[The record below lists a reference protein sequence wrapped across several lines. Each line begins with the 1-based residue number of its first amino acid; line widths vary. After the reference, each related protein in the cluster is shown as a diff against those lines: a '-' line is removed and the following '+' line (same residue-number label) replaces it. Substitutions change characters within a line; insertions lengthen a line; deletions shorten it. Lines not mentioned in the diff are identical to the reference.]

1 MPAFGI
7 YLVAD
12 ANLGR
17 HGIVLGTME
26 ISKRSKVLSC
36 FWLVVLE
43 LAVGGCATTESNIET
58 EADIRQLEEDQ
69 SVVFGRI
76 VWLENGE
83 EKKIGAGVFTMSLAP
98 HLLRLEDKA
107 RVIGEVNEGGR
118 FAWSLK
124 PGTYLINKIAYRDP
138 WSGNYFVTP
147 KVAFAV
153 PETGKTY
160 YVGVLECRFEPKRDL
175 IGGLSGLVVCK
186 TLDESDQ
193 DVTYFQDK
201 FAMAS
206 GSIEESI
213 MIHDMRL
220 PGTVD
225 TTAEFNLAL
234 SIINAVLYGA
244 SQ

>member
-1 MPAFGI
+1 M
-7 YLVAD
+7 D
-12 ANLGR
+12 
-17 HGIVLGTME
+17 
-26 ISKRSKVLSC
+26 ISKRSRVLSC
-36 FWLVVLE
+36 FCLVVLE
-43 LAVGGCATTESNIET
+43 LAVGGCATTKSNIET
-58 EADIRQLEEDQ
+58 EADIRQLGEGQ
-69 SVVFGRI
+69 SIVFGRI

-98 HLLRLEDKA
+98 RLMRIEDKTRIIA
-107 RVIGEVNEGGR
+107 AVNEGGR
-118 FAWSLK
+118 FVWSLER
-124 PGTYLINKIAYRDP
+124 GTYLINKIDYRDP
-138 WSGNYFVTP
+138 WSGNYFVAP

-153 PETGKTY
+153 PETGNTY
-160 YVGVLECRFEPKRDL
+160 YVGVLECNFEPKRDL

-186 TLDESDQ
+186 TLDESEQ

-213 MIHDMRL
+213 MIHDTRL

-225 TTAEFNLAL
+225 TTAEFNLAV